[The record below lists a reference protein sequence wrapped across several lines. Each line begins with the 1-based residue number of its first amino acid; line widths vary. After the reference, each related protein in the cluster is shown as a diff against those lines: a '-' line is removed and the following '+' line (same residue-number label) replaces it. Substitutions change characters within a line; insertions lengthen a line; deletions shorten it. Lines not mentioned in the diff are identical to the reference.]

1 MILQNNQSS
10 LSFVEPIIDSLM
22 TEEENT
28 AEDDEEK
35 RKEKKNR
42 FLCNTEGNFRRS
54 LRDL

>member
-35 RKEKKNR
+35 
-42 FLCNTEGNFRRS
+42 
-54 LRDL
+54 